1 MVANAKRLTQT
12 NNVADKLGSAA
23 PPSGFSWGKTL

>member
-12 NNVADKLGSAA
+12 NNVADKLAGGA
-23 PPSGFSWGKTL
+23 PPAGFSWGKTL